1 MRITVGVAAVEAILV
16 FLWIAS
22 FIHGGVI
29 GSPHQYWYA
38 EVPIAFLAMPILA
51 SGVAIKIRSGVGE
64 WRFGV
69 YFLLILLLAANLI
82 AFFVYALM
90 SGGGV

>member
-1 MRITVGVAAVEAILV
+1 MRITVGVATVEVILV
-16 FLWIAS
+16 FIWIAS

-51 SGVAIKIRSGVGE
+51 SGVAIKIRSCVGE